1 MALDGVQQ
9 LLDLE
14 AIKQLKARYF
24 RSIDHQDWDSF
35 RDVFAE
41 QAVLELPEIDNVVR
55 GRDEIVALVSSSLK
69 GAQTV
74 HHGHMPEIEVSG
86 PETARGTWAMS
97 DYVEWPSRDGARVG
111 LRGYGHYIE
120 EYVKEADGRW
130 RIIRSRLARL
140 RVDPLGSKLPY

>member
-1 MALDGVQQ
+1 
-9 LLDLE
+9 
-14 AIKQLKARYF
+14 
-24 RSIDHQDWDSF
+24 
-35 RDVFAE
+35 
-41 QAVLELPEIDNVVR
+41 
-55 GRDEIVALVSSSLK
+55 
-69 GAQTV
+69 
-74 HHGHMPEIEVSG
+74 MPEIEVSG